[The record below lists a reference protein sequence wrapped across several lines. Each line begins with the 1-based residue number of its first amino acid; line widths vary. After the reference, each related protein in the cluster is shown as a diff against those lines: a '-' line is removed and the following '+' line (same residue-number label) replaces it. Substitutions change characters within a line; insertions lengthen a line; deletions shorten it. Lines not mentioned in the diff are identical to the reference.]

1 LDLNLAARST
11 PFVTLSLAAACTRP
25 ALTEDD
31 PERAAWPKDAAE
43 GLRQRVNLPA

>member
-11 PFVTLSLAAACTRP
+11 PFVTLRLAACTRQ

-31 PERAAWPKDAAE
+31 PERAAWPKEAAE
-43 GLRQRVNLPA
+43 GLRQRVNLSA